1 MIGTKE
7 LVKLALCYVGLMVS
21 LSKCEIDSS
30 SSITTTT
37 ETVPSSGKA
46 QPEPEETV
54 KKTASAS
61 HSPLNSTS
69 FSLPFPEKTGKI
81 RFSIYSSSSSFED
94 EAVPTA
100 FNNNV
105 SEPWQKQNGIG
116 QQQANGPNNANIIS
130 GTTTPS
136 PASEILTSSAL
147 QAPPQQQEVED
158 SDKKEVA
165 QQQMKWGQKQ
175 EPSTKFPAIPN
186 KNNDNKRQ
194 TFGKEGVLSSSFSGS
209 DALSYSSNIN
219 AQNYFEK
226 MSEFGSHFPES
237 KITSPTTA
245 TSRIPVKPDTVSI
258 HSADSSSSLS
268 HGNVEPFYGIRG
280 RRTNTALSSGLL
292 RKSNQNGSISEM
304 ESDSLIPTNTWIPAG
319 LTFSCKNRYPGYYAD
334 ASPISKCQVQWINS
348 YIANWQKIKIQ

>member
-1 MIGTKE
+1 MIATKE
-7 LVKLALCYVGLMVS
+7 LVKLALCYVGLLVS

-37 ETVPSSGKA
+37 TATVPSPGKA
-46 QPEPEETV
+46 QPEPEEMVEKTV
-54 KKTASAS
+54 SAS
-61 HSPLNSTS
+61 RSSLNSTG
-69 FSLPFPEKTGKI
+69 FSLPFPEKTVKTS
-81 RFSIYSSSSSFED
+81 FSIYSSSSSFED
-94 EAVPTA
+94 EAVRTA

-105 SEPWQKQNGIG
+105 SEQWQKQNRTG
-116 QQQANGPNNANIIS
+116 QQQADGPNHANIIS

-158 SDKKEVA
+158 SDKEEVA
-165 QQQMKWGQKQ
+165 QQQMKWGQQQ
-175 EPSTKFPAIPN
+175 EPSSKFATIPN

-194 TFGKEGVLSSSFSGS
+194 TVGKGEILSSSFGGN

-219 AQNYFEK
+219 AQNYFET

-237 KITSPTTA
+237 KITSPSA
-245 TSRIPVKPDTVSI
+245 SSRIPVEPDTISI

-268 HGNVEPFYGIRG
+268 RGNVVPFYGRG
-280 RRTNTALSSGLL
+280 RRTNTALSSALT
-292 RKSNQNGSISEM
+292 RKSNQNESVSEM

-319 LTFSCKNRYPGYYAD
+319 LTFSCKNRYPGYYSD
-334 ASPISKCQVQWINS
+334 ASPISKCQV
-348 YIANWQKIKIQ
+348 

>member
-1 MIGTKE
+1 MIATKE

-37 ETVPSSGKA
+37 TATVPPSPGKA
-46 QPEPEETV
+46 QPEPEETDE
-54 KKTASAS
+54 KTVSAS
-61 HSPLNSTS
+61 RSSLNNTG
-69 FSLPFPEKTGKI
+69 FSLPFPEKTVKTS
-81 RFSIYSSSSSFED
+81 FSIYSSSSSFED

-105 SEPWQKQNGIG
+105 SEQWQQQNRIG
-116 QQQANGPNNANIIS
+116 QQQADGPNHANIIS

-158 SDKKEVA
+158 SDKEEVA
-165 QQQMKWGQKQ
+165 QQQMKWGQQQ
-175 EPSTKFPAIPN
+175 EPRSKFAAIPN

-194 TFGKEGVLSSSFSGS
+194 TVGIEGVLSSSFVGS

-219 AQNYFEK
+219 AQNYFET

-237 KITSPTTA
+237 KITSPSPR
-245 TSRIPVKPDTVSI
+245 SRMPVEPDTISI
-258 HSADSSSSLS
+258 HSADSSSPLS
-268 HGNVEPFYGIRG
+268 RGNTVPFYGIRG
-280 RRTNTALSSGLL
+280 RRTNTALSTALTS
-292 RKSNQNGSISEM
+292 KSNQNESESEM

-319 LTFSCKNRYPGYYAD
+319 LAFSCKNRYPGYYAD
-334 ASPISKCQVQWINS
+334 ASPISKCQV
-348 YIANWQKIKIQ
+348 